1 MEFDDEINVDK
12 PDYRRF
18 EWGIYVS
25 YESLVRSM
33 QINIEQLEKLVQKQ
47 LIFLYFVRDS
57 RKIDGEEN
65 DYQIRKLDL
74 DKLDELVK
82 SQNRK

>member
-1 MEFDDEINVDK
+1 
-12 PDYRRF
+12 
-18 EWGIYVS
+18 
-25 YESLVRSM
+25 M